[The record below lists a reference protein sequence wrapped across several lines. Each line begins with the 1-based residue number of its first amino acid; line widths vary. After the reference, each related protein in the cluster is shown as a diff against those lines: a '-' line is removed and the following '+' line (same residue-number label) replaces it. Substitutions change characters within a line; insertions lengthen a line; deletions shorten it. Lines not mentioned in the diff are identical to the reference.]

1 MKASL
6 PDRPSPKR
14 RRPLHARIAP
24 SGPKRRRPVA
34 EMIHPEQQDT
44 ARPPLSQSA
53 PKPVSAMIKATE
65 GAAPPPPTGVT
76 AHQWPPQR
84 GPPSPLPTFIKFADL
99 KAAGIVA
106 NHCALDAQ
114 ALEPAMTMPMSVTAE
129 RTQWAIRI
137 SAAWQ
142 KSVDSIIET
151 GRLLLA
157 AKADP
162 KMQHGEWGTMVE
174 SDLPF
179 NRHTAHKLMQIA
191 GDKRLTNVSQGK
203 HLPPSWTTLYE
214 LTKLDDATFD
224 QKLRDGSINPEMQ
237 RKDVARA
244 NRILNRERD
253 RQRVENLPP
262 IRGSAK
268 TGKQVSSKP
277 CRRKKA
283 DQAPALDP
291 QAWSMSSSQER
302 EAFVTAVGRSEIEDA
317 FNVIESGC
325 TLTRGLNTLNQA
337 WNTATESDRREFFR
351 KHFPAN
357 VLNRYQT

>member
-1 MKASL
+1 
-6 PDRPSPKR
+6 
-14 RRPLHARIAP
+14 
-24 SGPKRRRPVA
+24 
-34 EMIHPEQQDT
+34 
-44 ARPPLSQSA
+44 
-53 PKPVSAMIKATE
+53 
-65 GAAPPPPTGVT
+65 
-76 AHQWPPQR
+76 
-84 GPPSPLPTFIKFADL
+84 
-99 KAAGIVA
+99 
-106 NHCALDAQ
+106 
-114 ALEPAMTMPMSVTAE
+114 MTTSITAE
-129 RTQWAIRI
+129 RTEWAARI

-179 NRHTAHKLMQIA
+179 NRHTAHKLIQIA
-191 GDKRLTNVSQGK
+191 SDKRLTNVSQGK

-253 RQRVENLPP
+253 RQRLENLLP
-262 IRGSAK
+262 IRDSAK
-268 TGKQVSSKP
+268 LGKQVSAISALSACDP
-277 CRRKKA
+277 

-291 QAWSMSSSQER
+291 QAWSMSTPQIADQIDGPFPNSGPVFR
-302 EAFVTAVGRSEIEDA
+302 RTRTGKLVPYYDRGEIEDGA
-317 FNVIESGC
+317 
-325 TLTRGLNTLNQA
+325 LTRRPTPGNLLVA
-337 WNTATESDRREFFR
+337 
-351 KHFPAN
+351 
-357 VLNRYQT
+357 

>member
-1 MKASL
+1 
-6 PDRPSPKR
+6 
-14 RRPLHARIAP
+14 
-24 SGPKRRRPVA
+24 
-34 EMIHPEQQDT
+34 
-44 ARPPLSQSA
+44 
-53 PKPVSAMIKATE
+53 
-65 GAAPPPPTGVT
+65 
-76 AHQWPPQR
+76 
-84 GPPSPLPTFIKFADL
+84 
-99 KAAGIVA
+99 
-106 NHCALDAQ
+106 
-114 ALEPAMTMPMSVTAE
+114 MTTSITAE
-129 RTQWAIRI
+129 RTQWAARI

-151 GRLLLA
+151 GRLLIE
-157 AKADP
+157 AKAALD
-162 KMQHGEWGTMVE
+162 HGQWGPMVE

-179 NRHTAHKLMQIA
+179 SRQTAHKLMKVA
-191 GDKRLTNVSQGK
+191 DDARLSNVAHVR
-203 HLPPSWTTLYE
+203 HLPPSWGTLYE
-214 LTKLDDATFD
+214 LTKLDDDTFD

-262 IRGSAK
+262 IRGSAE

-317 FNVIESGC
+317 FNAIESGC

-337 WNTATESDRREFFR
+337 WNAATESDRRTFFR

-357 VLNRYQT
+357 VMNRYQT

>member
-1 MKASL
+1 
-6 PDRPSPKR
+6 
-14 RRPLHARIAP
+14 
-24 SGPKRRRPVA
+24 
-34 EMIHPEQQDT
+34 
-44 ARPPLSQSA
+44 
-53 PKPVSAMIKATE
+53 
-65 GAAPPPPTGVT
+65 
-76 AHQWPPQR
+76 
-84 GPPSPLPTFIKFADL
+84 
-99 KAAGIVA
+99 
-106 NHCALDAQ
+106 
-114 ALEPAMTMPMSVTAE
+114 MTTSITAE
-129 RTQWAIRI
+129 RTEWAARI

-253 RQRVENLPP
+253 RQRLENLLP
-262 IRGSAK
+262 IKDSAK
-268 TGKQVSSKP
+268 TGKQVSAISALSACDP
-277 CRRKKA
+277 

-291 QAWSMSSSQER
+291 QAWSMSTSQER
-302 EAFVTAVGRSEIEDA
+302 EAFVTAVGRSEIEDV
-317 FNVIESGC
+317 FNAIESGC

-337 WNTATESDRREFFR
+337 WNAATESDRRAFF
-351 KHFPAN
+351 KQHFPAN
-357 VLNRYQT
+357 VMNRYQT